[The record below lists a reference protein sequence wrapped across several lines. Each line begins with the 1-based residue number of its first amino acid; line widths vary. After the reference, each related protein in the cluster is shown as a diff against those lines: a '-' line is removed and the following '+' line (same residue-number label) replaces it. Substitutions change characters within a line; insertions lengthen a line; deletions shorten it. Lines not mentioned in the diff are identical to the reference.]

1 MERAG
6 RLSLSSHEGFFAGE
20 PYFLNLRLLFT
31 KKALFGYNPL
41 MEKDRLEHFRTL
53 LNGKLEEL
61 LSGAGKAVVGMSE
74 SKEENFPDPTD
85 RASLETERNFL
96 LRVKD
101 RERRLISKVQEAIVR
116 IDDGTF
122 GVCELCGEDISEKR
136 LEARPVTTSCIECKK
151 EEEEQEKARNA

>member
-1 MERAG
+1 
-6 RLSLSSHEGFFAGE
+6 
-20 PYFLNLRLLFT
+20 
-31 KKALFGYNPL
+31 
-41 MEKDRLEHFRTL
+41 MEKDKLEHFRKL

-61 LSGAGKAVVGMSE
+61 LSEAGKAVSGMSE
-74 SKEENFPDPTD
+74 SIDDNFPDPTD
-85 RASLETERNFL
+85 RASHETDRNFL

-122 GVCELCGEDISEKR
+122 GVCDQCGEEISEKR